1 MSPERRQWEDY
12 IFDIIN
18 AAAYI
23 EGFIQDVTFNEFI
36 KNKKSNFTVIRSLE
50 IIQEKAKRIPDH
62 IRKDYPGIPW
72 KDIVSIK
79 DDLVHRDFGIDLK
92 EVWITV
98 TEDVPSIE
106 PKIREIIRK
115 KGIRS

>member
-1 MSPERRQWEDY
+1 MSRQRRHWEDC

-18 AAAYI
+18 AAEYI

-36 KNKKSNFTVIRSLE
+36 KNQETNFAVIRSLE
-50 IIQEKAKRIPDH
+50 IIQERAKGIPYH

-72 KDIVSIK
+72 QDMAIMKDS
-79 DDLVHRDFGIDLK
+79 LVHRDFGIDLK
-92 EVWITV
+92 EAWRAV

-106 PKIREIIRK
+106 PKLREIIT
-115 KGIRS
+115 GD